1 MNTNI
6 SAGAAAT
13 TQPEASLKYKVRLE
27 VESLEEIK
35 ASDKTKLEH
44 KYAIWALIK
53 QNRQHQAAESY
64 ENVIKQIDTFD
75 TVRTIIQ
82 LLSDFRHTIYAISK
96 TTIDYESI
104 SINHYCD
111 ID

>member
-27 VESLEEIK
+27 VESLEDIK

-53 QNRQHQAAESY
+53 
-64 ENVIKQIDTFD
+64 
-75 TVRTIIQ
+75 
-82 LLSDFRHTIYAISK
+82 
-96 TTIDYESI
+96 
-104 SINHYCD
+104 
-111 ID
+111 